1 MQFSPLK
8 ISDKRIVDAYLK
20 KWGGFG
26 TDYAFAS
33 WFSWYDFSKMSYT
46 EADDVLYIR
55 GEIRGEKVFL
65 SPLCSD
71 EKYPFAVSVLR
82 GVAKEENLPLKIVF
96 ATENQIK
103 TLDGA
108 VKVPNGAV
116 TLEGEQIIAEKN
128 DLLVSS
134 NRDNSEYVYLAENLI
149 NLSGKHYH
157 SKRNF
162 VTRFKKQ
169 YAYSFE
175 TYTDEMFDDAV
186 RLINTWAAEKSIDD
200 EEEIGAFTMMLKHLS
215 ELSGFADELEKA
227 DDFKAALNALIK
239 RVISEHKRIVFNG
252 NNYSEEWLQEAAAR
266 GLLNLK
272 TTPDALALL
281 SSDKNVALFEKH
293 GVFTKEE
300 VESRQEILFESYT
313 KTLSIEALT
322 MLDMVRKVITPA
334 VIGYVKEL
342 SETALAIKS
351 AGIDADISTET
362 ELVKKLSAL
371 LSAAG
376 RHSENLTA
384 ALLKARSLGEGEIAA
399 NCYRDDVIPAMQLL
413 RSDADLMEELTA
425 KKHWPLPTYTDL
437 LYSVN

>member
-33 WFSWYDFSKMSYT
+33 WFSWYDFSKMSFA

-65 SPLCSD
+65 SPLCKD

-96 ATENQIK
+96 ATKNQVEV
-103 TLDGA
+103 LNNA

-116 TLEGEQIIAEKN
+116 TLEGERIIAEKN

-215 ELSGFADELEKA
+215 ELSGFAD
-227 DDFKAALNALIK
+227 
-239 RVISEHKRIVFNG
+239 V
-252 NNYSEEWLQEAAAR
+252 
-266 GLLNLK
+266 LK
-272 TTPDALALL
+272 IDG
-281 SSDKNVALFEKH
+281 K
-293 GVFTKEE
+293 
-300 VESRQEILFESYT
+300 I
-313 KTLSIEALT
+313 
-322 MLDMVRKVITPA
+322 
-334 VIGYVKEL
+334 
-342 SETALAIKS
+342 
-351 AGIDADISTET
+351 AGIAVGD
-362 ELVKKLSAL
+362 VSAN
-371 LSAAG
+371 G
-376 RHSENLTA
+376 V
-384 ALLKARSLGEGEIAA
+384 G
-399 NCYRDDVIPAMQLL
+399 
-413 RSDADLMEELTA
+413 
-425 KKHWPLPTYTDL
+425 
-437 LYSVN
+437 